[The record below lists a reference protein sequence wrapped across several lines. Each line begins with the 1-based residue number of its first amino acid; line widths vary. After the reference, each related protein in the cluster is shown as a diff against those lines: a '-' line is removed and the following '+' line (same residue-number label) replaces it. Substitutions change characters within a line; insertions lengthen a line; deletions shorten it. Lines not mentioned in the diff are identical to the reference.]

1 MYEPS
6 SRFFKESSQRQSFSG
21 RCQKALAKS
30 ANKDDEVKAV
40 MAVAKK
46 AGYKVEAKELVAA
59 VLGSL
64 KKSGGISDDDLE
76 KVTGGFGGTPLRPS
90 DYFTPTS
97 IPNLI
102 AIIGLTAAD
111 GASEGKNFTE
121 IMKDVTTEINEG
133 GKKVGD
139 FVSSVFSG
147 W

>member
-1 MYEPS
+1 M
-6 SRFFKESSQRQSFSG
+6 SQAADFLKKVASDKALAEDVK
-21 RCQKALAKS
+21 KALAKS
-30 ANKDDEVKAV
+30 ANKDDELKAV